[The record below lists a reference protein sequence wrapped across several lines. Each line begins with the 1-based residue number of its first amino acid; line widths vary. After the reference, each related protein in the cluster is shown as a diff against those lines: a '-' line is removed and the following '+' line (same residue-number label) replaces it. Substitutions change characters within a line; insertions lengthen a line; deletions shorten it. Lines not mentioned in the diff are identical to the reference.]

1 MGDWGPGNFQQDHAL
16 DFVWREVQIPLLRQ
30 IEQLLDDRDLAQA
43 DEPTSGPIMAAVE
56 LLSILSEYASAVPP
70 NPNDVALWKKTFLES
85 WDKTS
90 EEVYFRKEDL
100 TARRNV
106 IVATFDRLSAISS
119 QFHAEN
125 A

>member
-16 DFVWREVQIPLLRQ
+16 DFMWREVQRPLLRQ
-30 IEQLLDDRDLAQA
+30 IEQMLDDHDLAQA

-56 LLSILSEYASAVPP
+56 LLSILSEHANAVPP
-70 NPNDVALWKKTFLES
+70 KPDDVALWRKTFLES
-85 WDKTS
+85 WDETS
-90 EEVYFRKEDL
+90 EEVYFRKEDV

-106 IVATFDRLSAISS
+106 IVETFDRLAAISS
-119 QFHAEN
+119 QFHAES